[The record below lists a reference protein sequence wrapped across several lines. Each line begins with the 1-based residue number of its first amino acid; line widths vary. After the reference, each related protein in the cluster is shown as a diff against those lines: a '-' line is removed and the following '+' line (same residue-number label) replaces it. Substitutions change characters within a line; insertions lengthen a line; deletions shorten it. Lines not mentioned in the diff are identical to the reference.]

1 MAQGKSHLL
10 PSLTTRVSHPG
21 PLKLTLAPGCTSSQG
36 LESSL
41 VEAWSRWKQQGWSG
55 GCGTHRVSALASV
68 ADSVLPGL
76 PAEGPSMENTV
87 HTLSGVFSQSLMEGP
102 GEDFG
107 SNSSSMEVES
117 RGYGVRS
124 HPKLPREFEA
134 ASATLD
140 GGPGLRQPRLR

>member
-10 PSLTTRVSHPG
+10 PNLTTRVSHPG

-41 VEAWSRWKQQGWSG
+41 VEAWSQWKHQGWSG

-76 PAEGPSMENTV
+76 PAEGPSMENTT

-102 GEDFG
+102 REDFG
-107 SNSSSMEVES
+107 SNSSPMEVES

-124 HPKLPREFEA
+124 HPKLPRELEA

-140 GGPGLRQPRLR
+140 GDPGLRQPRLH